1 MDARLFFR
9 LAAPCVA
16 ISLLFL
22 GMAVVAALYVLGLQ
36 QNLSNILAED
46 VASVRAA
53 EELEI
58 GLREV
63 QAELHQYLLTGDRKH
78 LEAVGPLRAETDHWL
93 EVAERLALT
102 PPEQELIGHVKQ
114 GYQHFFD
121 ELPQLHPQSDDPEV
135 PRRLRLLLTEVLP
148 RDILRPAHEFLD
160 INEVAVTQSSEHN
173 QRLANGIALGLLLL
187 GLFGAGAG
195 VLTGSGIARV
205 VNRSLV
211 QLSVPVRD
219 AAGRLA
225 DVVGPVTLQPG
236 WRFRDLEAVLRT
248 IAEQVGVVIDRLQ
261 QSQRDALRAEQLAAA
276 GQLAAGLAHELRNP
290 LMAMKLLVQAAA
302 AGEDGQLTGRDL
314 AVIEEEI
321 TRLEQ
326 LVQTFLDFARPP
338 QPRLRRFEVRG
349 VLQETIGLMAGRAD
363 GQGARIDCDVGAGLQ
378 LEADVGQFR
387 QVLLNLLLN
396 ALDSVGAGGTVRV
409 EVGAEREP
417 LGLIVR
423 VRDSG
428 PGLPAGLGAQIFE
441 PFVSTKET
449 GMGLGLSIC
458 KRIVDA
464 HAGSITAENE
474 RGAGAVFT
482 VRWPL
487 TPCGGNSYA
496 NAVGG
501 R

>member
-1 MDARLFFR
+1 MDARLLFR

-22 GMAVVAALYVLGLQ
+22 GMAVVAAVYVLDLQ
-36 QNLSNILAED
+36 KNLSDILAEH

-58 GLREV
+58 GLRHV
-63 QAELHQYLLTGDRKH
+63 QAELYQYLLTGDRKH
-78 LEAVGPLRAETDHWL
+78 LGAAVRLRAETDAWL
-93 EVAERLALT
+93 AVADRLALT
-102 PPEQELIGHVKQ
+102 PPEQELIGQVKE
-114 GYQHFFD
+114 GYRHFFD
-121 ELPQLHPQSDDPEV
+121 ELRQFQARPDDPFV
-135 PRRLRLLLTEVLP
+135 PERLRPLLTEVLP
-148 RDILRPAHEFLD
+148 RDILHPAQEYLD
-160 INEVAVTQSSEHN
+160 INEVSVAQSSAHN
-173 QRLANGIALGLLLL
+173 QRMAGGIALGLVLL
-187 GLFGAGAG
+187 GLCGAAAG
-195 VLTGSGIARV
+195 VLAGFGVARV

-225 DVVGPVTLQPG
+225 DVVGPVPLPPAG
-236 WRFRDLEAVLRT
+236 RLHDLEAVLRT
-248 IAEQVGVVIDRLQ
+248 VAERVGVVIDRLQ
-261 QSQRDALRAEQLAAA
+261 RSQRDALRAEQLAAA

-302 AGEDGQLTGRDL
+302 AGEGGQLTGRDL

-321 TRLEQ
+321 TRLED

-338 QPRLRRFEVRG
+338 QPRPRRFEARA
-349 VLQETIGLMAGRAD
+349 VLLETVGLMAARAER
-363 GQGARIDCDVGAGLQ
+363 QGARIDCDAGAGLL

-396 ALDSVGAGGTVRV
+396 ALEAAGAGGAIRVEARAGSGPGLTVRV
-409 EVGAEREP
+409 S
-417 LGLIVR
+417 
-423 VRDSG
+423 DSG

-458 KRIVDA
+458 KRIVEA
-464 HAGSITAENE
+464 HAGSIAAENGS
-474 RGAGAVFT
+474 GAGAVFT
-482 VRWPL
+482 VRWPRAAH
-487 TPCGGNSYA
+487 GGNGHA
-496 NAVGG
+496 DAAGG